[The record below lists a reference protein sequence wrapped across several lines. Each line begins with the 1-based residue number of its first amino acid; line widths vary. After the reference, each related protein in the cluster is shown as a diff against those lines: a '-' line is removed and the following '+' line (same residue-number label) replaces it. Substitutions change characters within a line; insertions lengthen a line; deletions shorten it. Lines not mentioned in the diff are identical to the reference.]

1 MTSSHPQNA
10 SSRADH
16 SPAETF
22 KPTREHLLGIGLLA
36 AIALLSIGWA
46 PKYLFWILIFP
57 ILGFWWVLRS
67 RTTVDS
73 HGIHI
78 RYGFRG
84 PKDIAWKDF
93 AGIGFQRSR
102 AYARTTDGENLNL
115 PGVTFNSLPRLAK
128 ASQGRIPDALTAG
141 RNAADDKVVIV
152 HRDGQQVLLTKE
164 EYADYLETHPEL
176 KE

>member
-10 SSRADH
+10 SPRADH

-57 ILGFWWVLRS
+57 ALGIWWVLRS
-67 RTTVDS
+67 RTTVDAA
-73 HGIHI
+73 GIHTT
-78 RYGFRG
+78 YGFRG
-84 PKDIAWKDF
+84 PKDIAWNDF
-93 AGIGFQRSR
+93 KGIGFQRSR
-102 AYARTTDGENLNL
+102 AFARTAGGDNVNL

-141 RNAADDKVVIV
+141 RDAADDKVIIV
-152 HRDGQQVLLTKE
+152 HRDGQQVLLSKE
-164 EYADYLETHPEL
+164 EYAAYLDKHPEL
-176 KE
+176 KD